1 MVTLGQYSAM
11 NKYMF
16 TPSELKSNEYLAENL
31 PARMRTFWWFGF
43 FRVTTWYKVGSVAA
57 A

>member
-11 NKYMF
+11 SKYMF